1 MSFDIREIVLGP
13 GEGKKLNAVEH
24 PFTFKA
30 IGSDTDGHYSIFE
43 STLHGGGPGQHIHDN
58 EEEAFYV
65 IEGNLR
71 VLLGEITIEAQAGSF
86 ILVPRGTVHTFSRAD
101 KNPVK
106 LLVIISPAGFENFF
120 FEAVGDNEVDAVM
133 MAERALEIGHKYGVT
148 FTGPPLG

>member
-1 MSFDIREIVLGP
+1 MYKRQ
-13 GEGKKLNAVEH
+13 
-24 PFTFKA
+24 
-30 IGSDTDGHYSIFE
+30 
-43 STLHGGGPGQHIHDN
+43 LHGGGPGQHIHDN

-120 FEAVGDNEVDAVM
+120 FEAVGDDEVDAVM
-133 MAERALEIGHKYGVT
+133 MAERALDIGHKYGVT